1 MKKISKILSQYNIP
15 PNSSAHLL
23 RESSD
28 NQVYVVGNRQKK
40 ILRLSKKLPI
50 EDAVFEHDVYEHL
63 SHYNFPVAKW
73 NKTRDGK
80 LYASVDKTD
89 IAALFDFLEGY
100 HVVIDKNHFPIKEQV
115 FAAGKM
121 LGSISK
127 AGEKFVLSSP
137 RSRTIFSELE
147 RAMVFQ
153 EIFEKDFEGG
163 KIFIQQVKEVI
174 NLGHRHKS
182 INGLIHNDYRPS
194 NIFFKKESKISGVID
209 FDWSCIG
216 PKIKDLALGA
226 LEWSFPD
233 GCEKPNIAIL
243 DTFLDGYNSVSK
255 IKYERNKELYF
266 WIMFAALSDVATYF
280 CDRIESPDVKKNISS
295 SYMYKKYLFFSKL

>member
-1 MKKISKILSQYNIP
+1 MKKIPKILSQYNIP

-80 LYASVDKTD
+80 LYASVDKTG
-89 IAALFDFLEGY
+89 IAVLFDFLEGY
-100 HVVIDKNHFPIKEQV
+100 HVVVDKNHFPTKEQV
-115 FAAGKM
+115 SAAGKM

-163 KIFIQQVKEVI
+163 KIFIQQVKEVT
-174 NLGHRHKS
+174 NLGHKHKS

-194 NIFFKKESKISGVID
+194 NIFFKNDSKISGVID

-280 CDRIESPDVKKNISS
+280 CDRIEFLDVKKNISS
-295 SYMYKKYLFFSKL
+295 SYMYKKYLFFCKL